1 MAIRLSTGL
10 RNMLMGDGGNNDGS
24 FQQVLKDGVLELY
37 SGSRPASADAAET
50 GAKACEDHLW
60 TAGRSLP
67 DRRQTAS
74 NSTTRLRAKCP
85 RRQRRPGR
93 ERLWRPGWPVG
104 LGSTRTPTA
113 YGASQSAVR
122 FDGTVG
128 TSGADCNISSTQITA
143 GATQTVDSFDVT
155 LPVS

>member
-37 SGSRPASADAAET
+37 SGSRPASADDAET
-50 GAKACEDHLW
+50 GAKLVRITVDGGAFTPGSPTNGLEFDNAVAGKVSKAAAETW
-60 TAGRSLP
+60 QGTALATGV
-67 DRRQTAS
+67 A
-74 NSTTRLRAKCP
+74 
-85 RRQRRPGR
+85 
-93 ERLWRPGWPVG
+93 GWF
-104 LGSTRTPTA
+104 RFYA
-113 YGASQSAVR
+113 NDYGAGASSSAVR